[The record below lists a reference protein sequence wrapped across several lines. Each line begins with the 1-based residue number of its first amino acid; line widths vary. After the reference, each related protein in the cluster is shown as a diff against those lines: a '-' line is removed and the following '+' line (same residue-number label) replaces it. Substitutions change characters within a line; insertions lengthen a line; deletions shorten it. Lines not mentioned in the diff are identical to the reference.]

1 MAAFICWAGTCMEES
16 WLRVPMWTPSAPSS
30 LHVSSDVFHQMDG
43 DLLPVIRVE
52 WKVATDGKWWL
63 FNVDMEQR
71 NKV

>member
-71 NKV
+71 D

>member
-1 MAAFICWAGTCMEES
+1 MEES

>member
-43 DLLPVIRVE
+43 GLLPVIRVE